1 LKRLLTDV
9 KLAPGVTEEPPENCG
24 RSPD

>member
-24 RSPD
+24 KSPD